1 MISIRRLPFSKK
13 TSHLCL
19 KVALNSQKFNQTRL
33 LSSVDATGVTS
44 ATPIPPTTSSV
55 NPLLNRCIITAEVII
70 SKIFPGGFAWQYF
83 SGLAGQMGYS
93 STSVGFAAMTG
104 LGDFTGVFIG
114 HSLYY
119 ILKSSVSSSVDVGK
133 EIQIGLFLGS
143 AAFCSGAAWQPFV
156 NLFQSTGMPFV
167 GVAAGTWVGCGLAF
181 FTGLRLFR
189 TVMSPVMAI
198 APNSA
203 TNLEKDA
210 ALSVSIGGATGA
222 FVGTD
227 VVYLNGEGNFLKDII
242 GVQASDTVL
251 TGCVKAGAST
261 SLGLG
266 ASQMLQNV
274 AYAQGRNWTDP

>member
-114 HSLYY
+114 
-119 ILKSSVSSSVDVGK
+119 
-133 EIQIGLFLGS
+133 S

-156 NLFQSTGMPFV
+156 NLFQSTGLPIVTIYWNWNRNYVILKPTGMPFV